1 MFNTDFSYPLENNI
15 NSIKENYLDNRL
27 ILKDWFS
34 EFYVNFDEKDVS
46 IFTKMKK
53 LKFLG
58 GYIDF
63 DNAQNINCRSLCKH
77 LNKKIHNLHNV
88 SF

>member
-34 EFYVNFDEKDVS
+34 EFYVSFDEKMFLS
-46 IFTKMKK
+46 L
-53 LKFLG
+53 LK
-58 GYIDF
+58 
-63 DNAQNINCRSLCKH
+63 
-77 LNKKIHNLHNV
+77 
-88 SF
+88 